1 MKKLLIVLMVIAMAS
16 FLFVGCL
23 PAVTP
28 DIDEDEDED
37 EDVAVQTDTPYI
49 TATGFSILSTSTQYI
64 TAIGTISVDGVG
76 VAGAIIKLY
85 VDDVYVG
92 IGTTGTGGAF
102 TGIAVTG
109 ATVTEGVKVLHVT
122 ATTPGLAESDASTAY
137 TFTYDKTAPTIVSV
151 VGDSSSSYITVTFS
165 EAVKATTVV
174 ASTWKYSSNVSTYV
188 AVDKTVSAISTPT
201 TTTARLTEVD
211 ANLFTGYLLAVQS
224 SATAVTDLAGNAMII
239 PVIVFGT
246 VVPQLNNVRA
256 K

>member
-37 EDVAVQTDTPYI
+37 EDVGVQTDTPYI

-122 ATTPGLAESDASTAY
+122 ATTPGLAESDASTKY
-137 TFTYDKTAPTIVSV
+137 TVTYDKTAPTIASV

-165 EAVKATTVV
+165 EPVKAATVV
-174 ASTWKYSSNVSTYV
+174 AATWLYGSGTNIAYV
-188 AVDKTVSAISTPT
+188 AATQTPSAIAASSSTTAILYEVTTPTGTAVLETNDFLTVSS
-201 TTTARLTEVD
+201 TTTAI
-211 ANLFTGYLLAVQS
+211 A
-224 SATAVTDLAGNAMII
+224 DLAGNLMVI
-239 PVIVFGT
+239 PVTVLGT
-246 VVPQLNNVRA
+246 VVP
-256 K
+256 